1 MVLSLNLKDYNY
13 DIIIEKDCLKKAATY
28 LNLNRKVL
36 VITDSGVPSEYA
48 QTVKDAALDGYVYTF
63 NQGEE
68 NKCFDTYKEILT
80 FLIDKSFTRTDCIV
94 AVGGGVVGDLSG
106 FVAATF
112 MRGIDF
118 YNIPTTL
125 LSQVDSSIGG
135 KTAIDFNNVKN
146 IIGAFY
152 QPKKVLIDSNT
163 LLTLDNRL
171 LNEGL
176 AEAIK
181 MAATFNK
188 DLFKTIKEANNLLDI
203 IDEVIIE
210 SLKIKKAVV
219 EEDPF
224 EKGVRK
230 VLNFGHTIG
239 HGIEASLNGD
249 LYHGECVAL
258 GMMFF
263 TSKEVKKELKETLI
277 KYNLPVSYDFN
288 KEIVFDYI
296 KHDKKA
302 IGDLINVV
310 YCIKLG
316 TYEIKKIAVKDI
328 YDLLGGTN
336 E

>member
-1 MVLSLNLKDYNY
+1 MILSLNLKDYNY
-13 DIIIEKDCLKKAATY
+13 DIVIEKGCLNKATTY

-36 VITDSGVPSEYA
+36 VITDSGVPEVYA
-48 QTVKDAALDGYVYTF
+48 QTIQDASLEGYVYTF
-63 NQGEE
+63 SQGEE
-68 NKCFDTYKEILT
+68 NKCFDTYKDILS

-188 DLFKTIKEANNLLDI
+188 DLFNTIKEADNLLDI
-203 IDEVIIE
+203 IDDVIIE
-210 SLKIKKAVV
+210 SLKIKKSVV

-239 HGIEASLNGD
+239 HGIEASLKGT

-263 TSKEVKKELKETLI
+263 ASAEVKKELEEVLI
-277 KYNLPVSYDFN
+277 KYNLPVSYNYD

-302 IGDLINVV
+302 VGDLINVV
-310 YCIKLG
+310 YCLKLG

>member
-239 HGIEASLNGD
+239 HGIEASLNGA

>member
-239 HGIEASLNGD
+239 HGIEASLNGA

-263 TSKEVKKELKETLI
+263 TSKEVKKELKETLM
-277 KYNLPVSYDFN
+277 KYNLPVCYDFN

-310 YCIKLG
+310 YCLKLG

>member
-263 TSKEVKKELKETLI
+263 TSKEVKKELKETLM

>member
-263 TSKEVKKELKETLI
+263 TSKEVKKELKETLM

-310 YCIKLG
+310 YCLKLG

>member
-239 HGIEASLNGD
+239 HGIEASLNGA

-310 YCIKLG
+310 YCLKLG

>member
-1 MVLSLNLKDYNY
+1 MSKKFILSCMAIGILAGSVYSNVS
-13 DIIIEKDCLKKAATY
+13 ATDQES
-28 LNLNRKVL
+28 KP
-36 VITDSGVPSEYA
+36 I
-48 QTVKDAALDGYVYTF
+48 K
-63 NQGEE
+63 NQHIQE
-68 NKCFDTYKEILT
+68 CILT
-80 FLIDKSFTRTDCIV
+80 AVDASRLIGEMIDRGSTELIIPNEFTSIENNAFAFCP
-94 AVGGGVVGDLSG
+94 
-106 FVAATF
+106 
-112 MRGIDF
+112 
-118 YNIPTTL
+118 NIT
-125 LSQVDSSIGG
+125 S
-135 KTAIDFNNVKN
+135 IDFNNVKN

-188 DLFKTIKEANNLLDI
+188 DLFNTIKEADNLLDI
-203 IDEVIIE
+203 IDDVIIE
-210 SLKIKKAVV
+210 SLKIKKSVV

-239 HGIEASLNGD
+239 HGIEASLKGT

-263 TSKEVKKELKETLI
+263 ASAEVKKELEEVLI
-277 KYNLPVSYDFN
+277 KYNLPVSYNYD

-302 IGDLINVV
+302 VGDLINVV
-310 YCIKLG
+310 YCLKLG
-316 TYEIKKIAVKDI
+316 TYEIKKIALKDI

>member
-239 HGIEASLNGD
+239 HGIEASLNGA

-263 TSKEVKKELKETLI
+263 TSKEVKKELKETLM

-310 YCIKLG
+310 YCLKLG

>member
-1 MVLSLNLKDYNY
+1 MILSLNLKDYNY
-13 DIIIEKDCLKKAATY
+13 DIVIEKGCLNKAATY

-36 VITDSGVPSEYA
+36 VITDSGVPEVYA
-48 QTVKDAALDGYVYTF
+48 QTIQDASLEGYVYTF
-63 NQGEE
+63 SQGEE
-68 NKCFDTYKEILT
+68 NKCFDTYKDILS

-188 DLFKTIKEANNLLDI
+188 DLFNTIKEADNLLDI
-203 IDEVIIE
+203 IDDVIIE
-210 SLKIKKAVV
+210 SLKIKKSVV

-239 HGIEASLNGD
+239 HGIEASLKGT

-263 TSKEVKKELKETLI
+263 ASIEVKKELEEVLI
-277 KYNLPVSYDFN
+277 KYNLPVSYNYD

-302 IGDLINVV
+302 VGDLINVV
-310 YCIKLG
+310 YCLKLG

>member
-48 QTVKDAALDGYVYTF
+48 QAVKDAALDGYVYTF

-210 SLKIKKAVV
+210 SLKIKKLFNQYVFASEKSLKLLKFIESV
-219 EEDPF
+219 E
-224 EKGVRK
+224 V
-230 VLNFGHTIG
+230 
-239 HGIEASLNGD
+239 
-249 LYHGECVAL
+249 
-258 GMMFF
+258 
-263 TSKEVKKELKETLI
+263 
-277 KYNLPVSYDFN
+277 
-288 KEIVFDYI
+288 
-296 KHDKKA
+296 
-302 IGDLINVV
+302 
-310 YCIKLG
+310 
-316 TYEIKKIAVKDI
+316 
-328 YDLLGGTN
+328 
-336 E
+336 

>member
-239 HGIEASLNGD
+239 HGIEASLNGA

-263 TSKEVKKELKETLI
+263 TSKEVKKELEETLM

-310 YCIKLG
+310 YCLKLG

>member
-1 MVLSLNLKDYNY
+1 
-13 DIIIEKDCLKKAATY
+13 
-28 LNLNRKVL
+28 
-36 VITDSGVPSEYA
+36 
-48 QTVKDAALDGYVYTF
+48 
-63 NQGEE
+63 
-68 NKCFDTYKEILT
+68 
-80 FLIDKSFTRTDCIV
+80 
-94 AVGGGVVGDLSG
+94 
-106 FVAATF
+106 

-135 KTAIDFNNVKN
+135 KTAIDFEGVKN

-210 SLKIKKAVV
+210 SLRIKKAVV

-239 HGIEASLNGD
+239 HGIEASLNGA

-263 TSKEVKKELKETLI
+263 ASKEVKKELKETLM

-310 YCIKLG
+310 YCLKLG

>member
-203 IDEVIIE
+203 MDEVIIE

-263 TSKEVKKELKETLI
+263 TSKEVKKELKETLM

-310 YCIKLG
+310 YCLKLG

>member
-48 QTVKDAALDGYVYTF
+48 QIVKDAALDGYVYTF

-239 HGIEASLNGD
+239 HGIEASLNGA

-263 TSKEVKKELKETLI
+263 ASKEVKKELKETLM

-310 YCIKLG
+310 YCLKLG

>member
-203 IDEVIIE
+203 IDEVIVE

-239 HGIEASLNGD
+239 HGIEASLNGA

-263 TSKEVKKELKETLI
+263 SSEEVKRELKETLI

-302 IGDLINVV
+302 VGDLINVV
-310 YCIKLG
+310 YCLKLG

>member
-203 IDEVIIE
+203 IDEVIVE

-239 HGIEASLNGD
+239 HGIEASLNGA

-263 TSKEVKKELKETLI
+263 VSKEVKKELKETLI

-310 YCIKLG
+310 YCFKLG

>member
-48 QTVKDAALDGYVYTF
+48 QAVKDAALDGYVYTF

-239 HGIEASLNGD
+239 HGIEASLNGA

-263 TSKEVKKELKETLI
+263 TSKEVKKELKETLM

-310 YCIKLG
+310 YCLKLG

>member
-152 QPKKVLIDSNT
+152 QPKKVLIDSYT

-203 IDEVIIE
+203 IDEVIVE

-239 HGIEASLNGD
+239 HGIEASLNGA

-263 TSKEVKKELKETLI
+263 ASEEVKKELKETLI

-310 YCIKLG
+310 YCLKLG